1 MVDPLSYAVASLR
14 IVNDVKKLIDGTSA
28 SMDSDPGRA
37 YTKLKTWINERAV
50 MFPWG
55 VYEGTKTKGV
65 ATIPCES
72 TSVQAIQSLY
82 EFPIR
87 RGVVNVLYDLPG
99 TGKSMGAIAVLQDYF
114 DLSNGKQLKGIM
126 LAVGNSTERHPY
138 VEMIEKILEMSNVEG
153 WLHLLLF
160 VLSQPQGEKPS
171 LLVLDDFVLDDGGEN
186 LGFITQ
192 LYKCLN
198 PPGFPTLNVVV
209 VVITQFKDAA
219 DALYN
224 LNGGQ
229 RVRPIEGFCEPDASP
244 WSNWPFLKHL
254 QNRHLTRPTWRGSRW
269 TRSLLLKVLEYNFT
283 RDQLNTIEDKEFAFI
298 REDMTPYTA
307 KTAVEALL
315 DTETVRPKSPSK
327 AYRPGGAFF
336 PDALSFQD
344 CALEVNYSLIYFF
357 IRSFK
362 DLGAKCTTL
371 NEDIRRLDT
380 SLSLYKTLLKNHH
393 AQPPIITQ
401 HNLKV

>member
-1 MVDPLSYAVASLR
+1 MDPLSYAVASLC
-14 IVNDVKKLIDGTSA
+14 IVNDVKKLIDDTSVSTDA
-28 SMDSDPGRA
+28 DPGRA

-50 MFPWG
+50 LFPWG
-55 VYEGTKTKGV
+55 VYQGTKTKGV
-65 ATIPCES
+65 ATLPCES

-82 EFPIR
+82 VSPIR

-99 TGKSMGAIAVLQDYF
+99 TGKSMGAIAVFQNYF
-114 DLSNGKQLKGIM
+114 DLSNGKLKGIM

-138 VEMIEKILEMSNVEG
+138 VERIGKILEMSNVEG

-219 DALYN
+219 DALCN

-229 RVRPIEGFCEPDASP
+229 RVRPIEGFYEPDASP
-244 WSNWPFLKHL
+244 WSNLPFLKHL
-254 QNRHLTRPTWRGSRW
+254 KNRHLTHPTWKGSKW
-269 TRSLLLKVLEYNFT
+269 TRKLLLKVLEYNFT
-283 RDQLNTIEDKEFAFI
+283 RDQLKAIEDKEFAFI
-298 REDMTPYTA
+298 GKDMTPYMA

-315 DTETVRPKSPSK
+315 DTETVGPKSPSK
-327 AYRPGGAFF
+327 AYRPGGALF
-336 PDALSFQD
+336 PD
-344 CALEVNYSLIYFF
+344 
-357 IRSFK
+357 
-362 DLGAKCTTL
+362 
-371 NEDIRRLDT
+371 EDD
-380 SLSLYKTLLKNHH
+380 
-393 AQPPIITQ
+393 A
-401 HNLKV
+401 